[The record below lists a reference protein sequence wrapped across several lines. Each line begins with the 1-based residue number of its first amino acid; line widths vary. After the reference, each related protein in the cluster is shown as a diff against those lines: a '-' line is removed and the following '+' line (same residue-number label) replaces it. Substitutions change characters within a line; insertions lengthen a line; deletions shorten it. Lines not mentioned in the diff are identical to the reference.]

1 MALTVSASTGS
12 KDIMI
17 EVWLMMILIPSLHD
31 TIDPIHHGPLLVD
44 LFLILSV
51 SGSIIYFGSIYLPR
65 RGRGPRWQL
74 TACGW
79 VGYQLPMLC
88 CTRSNSNCLQRH
100 TEVPA
105 NERVSQEQ
113 YERRTAHLLRGG
125 VASYHLPHLL
135 TNKSFQIQL
144 QIQIQMHPLY
154 EKRTAHISASSW
166 RRSSFLQ
173 PVHLLESCFG
183 Q

>member
-1 MALTVSASTGS
+1 MKAFYHSNWPEMGLSEFCLFLVLTVSKSTGS

-17 EVWLMMILIPSLHD
+17 EVWLMMTLIPSLHD

-44 LFLILSV
+44 LFLIPSLCLWV
-51 SGSIIYFGSIYLPR
+51 KIYFGSIYLPR

-74 TACGW
+74 TGCGW
-79 VGYQLPMLC
+79 VAFQLPMLC
-88 CTRSNSNCLQRH
+88 CTTRSNSNCRRRH

-113 YERRTAHLLRGG
+113 YERRTAHLLQGG

-135 TNKSFQIQL
+135 TNKSSQ
-144 QIQIQMHPLY
+144 H
-154 EKRTAHISASSW
+154 
-166 RRSSFLQ
+166 
-173 PVHLLESCFG
+173 SCKYKYKYKHTV
-183 Q
+183 